1 MRDTTYDMYK
11 SEPPLDTVVR
21 DLVFRIDPPDLL
33 KVLQARLD
41 YITRITVQTSS
52 TYVLENGIRVAIR
65 REELVEYFK
74 LIMVTIR
81 KDRWISNL
89 FYRLANKNTRN
100 GIQIFEDFCKSG
112 HMKPND
118 ILAMRVLGDES
129 QVPTYRFENVLLR
142 KNRRFYNGD
151 ESNFVN
157 LFASDYND
165 DFPDPFVRV
174 DMLNLSLIHI

>member
-1 MRDTTYDMYK
+1 MLDNCDKRNKDEQLLMFEVAQWLRTQYKCIVILPMRDTTYDMYK

-41 YITRITVQTSS
+41 YITRITVQTSN
-52 TYVLENGIRVAIR
+52 TDVLENGIRVAIR

-74 LIMVTIR
+74 LIMVAIR

-142 KNRRFYNGD
+142 KK
-151 ESNFVN
+151 
-157 LFASDYND
+157 
-165 DFPDPFVRV
+165 
-174 DMLNLSLIHI
+174 